1 MERVQQITKKMVKRQ
16 EHLSYKEKMRE
27 LELFSS
33 EKKMLRLDFTKEY
46 EYLKEK
52 NEKERNRLF

>member
-1 MERVQQITKKMVKRQ
+1 MVKRQ

-52 NEKERNRLF
+52 NE